1 MSGEY
6 DQFARDMRDRLNAVS
21 PSLCLAKWQQVSL
34 HLPQGLTQSCYHP
47 PTHKIPV
54 ELLEKQPSALHNTP
68 QKIIERKMMLEG
80 KRPEGCA
87 YCWRVE
93 DAQSDDPKGHLS
105 DRHYR
110 SSEWWNAPTFD
121 EVTGNPWDYD
131 VTPRYVEVNFNQ
143 ACNFKCMYCSPH
155 LSTSWEEEI
164 RKYGGFVLDNYIHN
178 DLPSLEQKGLMPI
191 RVAQK
196 ENPYVEAFWKW
207 WPTIYR
213 KLRVFRM
220 TGGEPLMDKNTFKVL
235 DYVNNNPHGQLELSI
250 TSNMCPPDQKLFDK
264 FLSKVKAIEELR
276 TFEDKE
282 NFNEFSGNHW
292 YVDKGFKHF
301 WLFVSLDG
309 AGSQAEYMRTGLEYD
324 RMLNNIR
331 TFLRDTKYTTVS
343 FINTF
348 NLMSIPSLH
357 KFLEMIL
364 DLRREFGGRAQTEFT
379 ISPEQTAIEKEHG
392 IVHKVYKQKKFQRV
406 FFDIP
411 ILRFPPWF
419 SVTNA
424 TQKEIQEVERCLKF
438 MEDNVQGDD
447 YLETFE
453 GFKPYEILKVKRDL
467 AVMKESL
474 PQNQKSINKKNFYL
488 FIKEF
493 DKRRGTNFLL
503 TFPEF
508 KTYWKEC
515 VKEYTRN

>member
-276 TFEDKE
+276 TYEDKE

-331 TFLRDTKYTTVS
+331 AFLRDTKYTTVS

-379 ISPEQTAIEKEHG
+379 ISPEQTDTEKEHG
-392 IVHKVYKQKKFQRV
+392 IVHKIYKQKKFQRV

-424 TQKEIQEVERCLKF
+424 TDKEIQEVERCLKF

-515 VKEYTRN
+515 VKEYTQN